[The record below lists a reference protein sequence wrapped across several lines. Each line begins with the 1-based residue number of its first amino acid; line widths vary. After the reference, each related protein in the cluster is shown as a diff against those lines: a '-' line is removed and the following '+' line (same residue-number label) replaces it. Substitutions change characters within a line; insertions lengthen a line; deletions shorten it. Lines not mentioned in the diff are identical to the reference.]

1 VIVIDNRTQ
10 LAHDQK
16 NISTVQGQS
25 GISEGAYKPTGFV
38 ILFCLLDPRGRESAT
53 MEFDMA
59 QYAAS
64 QKTEKQNMGI
74 LGGFRKFCYIASRG
88 VDAFL
93 GKIG

>member
-1 VIVIDNRTQ
+1 
-10 LAHDQK
+10 
-16 NISTVQGQS
+16 
-25 GISEGAYKPTGFV
+25 
-38 ILFCLLDPRGRESAT
+38 